1 MRDSRPT
8 RVGGDEESRMS
19 LRRAAFEVKSR
30 TVLRSSRK
38 MMDALLRNDTLAPE
52 ALDRL
57 GRERVMAQ
65 ARFAMA
71 HTRFYADH
79 YRDAGL
85 SAADLWDL
93 DALESL
99 PLVEKSHIRE
109 QAESFRSDEW
119 TPRRA
124 VRITTGGSTGR
135 PLTLERDRRVPARGF
150 EWRLQNWW
158 GVRPEDDTAIVYRIF
173 RSRRDMALQSV
184 LWWPS
189 ARFHCDALQMTEE
202 AIFDFLSEFRRRRP
216 RFLIGYVGGIVELAR
231 FVAARGIELPAPR
244 AIAVTAAPMTEQQRR
259 LVESALGAPTYDHY
273 RCAEFNWMA
282 GECRA
287 QDGLHTFSDIKWLE
301 VIGSDGRP
309 SPAGQVGQ
317 TVLTDPLN
325 RVFPLIRYR
334 LGDRTARIDAPCS
347 CGSPFPRI
355 EPIHGRVS
363 DALRLNDGR
372 VLPGEALTQLFKAA
386 IDHVEQFQIHQRA
399 DGSIT
404 VRCIAGRG
412 PEARQAIERVVSQ
425 FRGIVGATTDVRL
438 EIVDDIAHDGG
449 KIRYITSDLAAA

>member
-1 MRDSRPT
+1 MKT
-8 RVGGDEESRMS
+8 RQPIGVGGTEESSMS

-30 TVLRSSRK
+30 TVLRSSRR
-38 MMDALLRNDTLAPE
+38 MMGELLRNDQLSPE
-52 ALDRL
+52 AVDRL

-65 ARFAMA
+65 ARFAVA

-85 SAADLWDL
+85 SAADLRDPA
-93 DALESL
+93 ALESL
-99 PLVEKSHIRE
+99 PLVEKSHLRE
-109 QAESFRSDEW
+109 HAELFRSDEW

-150 EWRLQNWW
+150 EWRLQSWW
-158 GVRPEDDTAIVYRIF
+158 GVRPEDDAAIVYRIF
-173 RSRRDMALQSV
+173 RSPRDMALQSV

-189 ARFHCDALQMTEE
+189 ARIHCDALQMTEE
-202 AIFDFLSEFRRRRP
+202 AILAFLEEFRRRRP

-231 FVAARGIELPAPR
+231 FVAARGIELPAPQ
-244 AIAVTAAPMTEQQRR
+244 AIAVTAAPMTEQQRQ
-259 LVESALGAPTYDHY
+259 LIQSALGAPTYDHY

-282 GECRA
+282 GECRE
-287 QDGLHTFSDIKWLE
+287 QNGLHTFSDIKWLE
-301 VIGSDGRP
+301 VIGADGRP
-309 SPAGQVGQ
+309 SPSGQPGQ

-334 LGDRTARIDAPCS
+334 LGDQTARIDHPCA

-355 EPIHGRVS
+355 ESIHGRVS

-386 IDHVEQFQIHQRA
+386 IDDVEQFQIHQQA

-404 VRCIAGRG
+404 VRCIASRG
-412 PEARQAIERVVSQ
+412 VDSYGQIERVVGQ
-425 FRGIVGATTDVRL
+425 FRTIVGATTAVRL
-438 EIVDDIAHDGG
+438 EFVDDIAHDGG
-449 KIRYITSDLAAA
+449 KIRYIRSDLAAA